1 VGDDIRKYHLSFRDR
16 YLIFARQGIQ
26 IDDYPAIESHLAK
39 FKNKLVPKPKDW
51 RGAKW
56 QGRKSGKYKWY
67 EIQDKIDY
75 YKELEKP
82 KIVFPDIAKD
92 SRFAHDNMGFYLA
105 NTAYLIP
112 IDDKFLLGIL
122 NSRLIFAY
130 FRRTA
135 SVLGDA
141 DRGGRMRGIRQD
153 VINIPIR
160 MIDNKNPGANNL
172 RDQMVIL
179 VESILALHNQLEEVK
194 SDAQRLIIKR
204 QIDSADQE
212 INRLVYELY
221 DLMEEEIA
229 IVEG

>member
-1 VGDDIRKYHLSFRDR
+1 
-16 YLIFARQGIQ
+16 
-26 IDDYPAIESHLAK
+26 
-39 FKNKLVPKPKDW
+39 
-51 RGAKW
+51 
-56 QGRKSGKYKWY
+56 
-67 EIQDKIDY
+67 
-75 YKELEKP
+75 
-82 KIVFPDIAKD
+82 
-92 SRFAHDNMGFYLA
+92 
-105 NTAYLIP
+105 
-112 IDDKFLLGIL
+112 
-122 NSRLIFAY
+122 
-130 FRRTA
+130 
-135 SVLGDA
+135 
-141 DRGGRMRGIRQD
+141 MRGIRQD